1 MSGLHPAFD
10 VFHVEQSLRS
20 QAPEIVFAMPRMVR
34 RIIRA
39 QHDLPVGL
47 ARLPHRD
54 IAIIGTQQL
63 AALADDVL
71 VFPAN
76 LPKTVLLIARP
87 DAERFENAE
96 FQTLL
101 REYWRLAFHAL
112 LDFSARRLLDDPVEG
127 AAAREQMAAWIGTT
141 TAAEAKTV
149 LVQEGL
155 LRPGADE
162 RETLAEFVAVFLELR
177 CFAPGT
183 VWAWFPSI
191 NDPEDSPISSAV
203 SVCSSARCRR
213 RTIRRRC
220 HKSRRGSGRHPSAGP
235 SGFGRGRQRCGNG
248 PIVRRSGAT
257 WCGRR
262 STNGGP
268 HRFGRM
274 ALGRRP
280 DDSTA
285 RSTPSPGGSA
295 GRSTSTRQPSPRPR
309 S

>member
-1 MSGLHPAFD
+1 MRCSIFQPGGCSTIPWRALPPENRWRHGSGRRRPPR
-10 VFHVEQSLRS
+10 LRRCS
-20 QAPEIVFAMPRMVR
+20 CRRDCFALGP
-34 RIIRA
+34 
-39 QHDLPVGL
+39 
-47 ARLPHRD
+47 
-54 IAIIGTQQL
+54 T
-63 AALADDVL
+63 
-71 VFPAN
+71 N
-76 LPKTVLLIARP
+76 ARP
-87 DAERFENAE
+87 SPSSSRCSSN
-96 FQTLL
+96 
-101 REYWRLAFHAL
+101 
-112 LDFSARRLLDDPVEG
+112 SAASPPARCGRGFRRSTIPTH
-127 AAAREQMAAWIGTT
+127 W
-141 TAAEAKTV
+141 
-149 LVQEGL
+149 
-155 LRPGADE
+155 
-162 RETLAEFVAVFLELR
+162 
-177 CFAPGT
+177 
-183 VWAWFPSI
+183 
-191 NDPEDSPISSAV
+191 PEDSPISSAV